1 MLAAALLLSAV
12 LPAQSPDSAHLVLI
26 ATTDLHGHVT
36 EWDYVADAPYPG
48 GLTRAATVID
58 SIRNQ
63 YPDQVILVDAGDL
76 FEGDLF
82 GVYYARLAPRDPH
95 PVLDVLN
102 GLAYDAGTF
111 GEHEFEYGPAEMV
124 RIMAGAHF
132 PYVSGNIRVPGRD
145 TLAYSAY
152 TVIRRQGLRVGV
164 TGFTTPGVMVWSRR
178 VLEGKLRV
186 ARIEASAEPVMQE
199 LRKDAD
205 LAIVLA
211 HTGLDGPS
219 TYDTTGVG
227 PENSAAALS
236 RIATR
241 PDLVIVGHSH
251 RVLADSV
258 LNGVHFVQPAALAQG
273 LAVVHLDLRR
283 QGGVWRLVKV
293 RSQLVSLKTT
303 AVSAKMRRRL
313 ADADNAVRI
322 WAAKPAAQ
330 AASPMQTATARAQDA
345 PAIQYI
351 TDVMKRKAR
360 ADLAST
366 TVYDLRIKIETGPI
380 TNAQVFGLYPPEYTL
395 RAVRIS
401 GVGLVTYLEQSARYF
416 YSDSTGRVAINALAS
431 PLNYDVVG
439 GAQYSIDL
447 SQPPGRR
454 IRDLKVG
461 GRPVQPTDS
470 FTLALSSFRQS
481 GGGNFAMLSA
491 APVVYDR
498 GEPIRDLI
506 LADLKSRGTLQPE
519 AFARPGWQI
528 VPAAAATAARGLFAR
543 ESRPEVRA
551 AAPPDTT
558 NKLFPMPRKDTANPA
573 MPIRSDTATRLTIIK
588 SPMSRRGGL
597 SQLGAF
603 VADAYRNAVRA
614 DLAIVSQDEL
624 RADLP
629 AGAITWAGAA
639 AILEP
644 GHQLKKIS
652 MTGADLQSVFE
663 NMVVGAEPCCQ
674 LSGAV
679 LTFDPSRK
687 DWDRVK
693 DVRQVVTKKRFEA
706 KQTYTVVISDY
717 LVTAGNS
724 FPLGAS
730 SCSAP
735 FGCAR
740 SGLLGRWAVEDAG
753 TSLDAFMTYLRRLA
767 PPVAAPE
774 DARIVAK

>member
-12 LPAQSPDSAHLVLI
+12 LPAQSPDSAHLVII

-82 GVYYARLAPRDPH
+82 GVYFARLVPRDPH

-111 GEHEFEYGPAEMV
+111 GEHEFDYGQDEMV

-132 PYVSGNIRVPGRD
+132 PYVSGNIRVVGRD
-145 TLAYSAY
+145 TLAYSPY

-164 TGFTTPGVMVWSRR
+164 AGFTTPGVMAWSRR
-178 VLEGKLRV
+178 ILEGKLRV

-303 AVSAKMRRRL
+303 AISAKVRRRV

-330 AASPMQTATARAQDA
+330 ATAPMQTATARAQDS
-345 PAIQYI
+345 PLIQYV

-366 TVYDLRIKIETGPI
+366 TVYDLRIKVETGPI
-380 TNAQVFGLYPPEYTL
+380 TNGQVFGLYPPEYTL

-416 YSDSTGRVAINALAS
+416 YSDTTGRVAVNALAS

-470 FTLALSSFRQS
+470 FTLALSSYRQS
-481 GGGNFAMLSA
+481 GGGSFTMLST

-498 GEPIRDLI
+498 DEPIRDLI
-506 LADLKSRGTLQPE
+506 LADLKSRGMLQPE

-528 VPAAAATAARGLFAR
+528 VPAAAATAARALFAR
-543 ESRPEVRA
+543 ELRPEARP
-551 AAPPDTT
+551 APVDTT
-558 NKLFPMPRKDTANPA
+558 NKLFPMPRKDSANPA
-573 MPIRSDTATRLTIIK
+573 MPIRTDTATRLTIIK

-597 SQLGAF
+597 SPLGAF

-614 DLAIVSQDEL
+614 DLAIVGQEEL

-629 AGAITWAGAA
+629 AGAITRDGAA

-652 MTGADLQSVFE
+652 MTGADLQWVFE
-663 NMVVGAEPCCQ
+663 NMVIGAEPCCQ

-679 LTFDPSRK
+679 VTFDPSRK
-687 DWDRVK
+687 DWERVK
-693 DVRQVVTKKRFEA
+693 DVRQVLTKKRFDA

-753 TSLDAFMTYLRRLA
+753 TSLDAFVTYLRRLS